1 MKSFK
6 HISFSAFPAFCQ
18 PRIFIFL
25 STLVL
30 SIGLLLA
37 QTPAPFSVT
46 KYENVGGGS
55 YSVPSGVDRIK
66 VEVWGGG
73 GSGSKVTSYGIAG
86 GGGGGGAYSR
96 SVLSNLSTS
105 PYNLF
110 VGSGGVSN
118 GNTASATS
126 GGASSFGGALVSA
139 NGGNGAPGNSA
150 TGAAGGTTS
159 GVGTSKFS
167 GGNGANGSYTRPNRY
182 SGGGG
187 GGAGAYANGSNGN
200 QINGGAGGVHS
211 GGNGA
216 NGRSDRGVGSNGNG
230 YGGGGSGGYASNST
244 DQNGGAGAAGAVWVT
259 PVNVEV
265 TATSGATLDYYANLG
280 DAFAAINNG
289 YHRGVVD
296 VKILKSI
303 TEPSPTSLNAS
314 GSGSAQY
321 TSVKIY
327 PTVAN
332 VVVSAPFD
340 YSALISLNGADN
352 VTIDGR
358 INATG
363 STVDLTLENTST
375 ASGTRTIDLI
385 NSATNNTIQYCTIK
399 GSGGGAYNGTV
410 NFSTGTNTGNRFQYN
425 QFSKGSTRR
434 IHTIFSAGDN
444 NGNVTISNNV
454 FLNAWALSG
463 LTSAITLESNSS
475 NWVISDNSFYD
486 TELMSLSS
494 GVEFRG
500 ISVNNTSSSGIQIA
514 RNYFGGS
521 AAQALGNVMNIG
533 NFSTNNVRYI
543 PVYVN
548 AGVSSQTVIEDNII
562 RNIYLQSSDL
572 EPFVGI
578 QVFDGN
584 VLVEQNLIGSMDG
597 VQSIQLVSQAAQAK
611 SCGLKLTTYNT
622 LLANQNVVSGVN
634 VGTVNNS
641 YGHSFYGIFM
651 GNFYGTQTITNNTI
665 GHASVSGSV
674 TTTGYSNDNI
684 QSLFGI
690 YSEMPSAQTITGNQV
705 YHLVNACRNPSSS
718 TLSTTMG
725 IACVSG
731 SAAVS
736 NNVVKYLS
744 NSSGN
749 TSLQTPSVVGIMT
762 TGTGGSNSVTNN
774 EIGVLKNLTSSA
786 NAVIVVALSY
796 GSTTYGTNVVDKNF
810 IYDLSSSSNQSA
822 VGGILVNNGTGTFSN
837 NIVYLNNNLSNHVY
851 GVYNVGGSG
860 NNFNFYHN
868 TVYLS
873 GTTTASVNS
882 YGLYLNQDNNVRDI
896 RNNILFNARS
906 TGASGYAIYHAV
918 ASASNLTENFN
929 TYRAT
934 GTGGS
939 IAFYGSAMNLA
950 TLKTSIG
957 QDVNSTDLDPQL
969 HMAGG
974 SLAENYKTHILQTG
988 DVVGINTDFGGNAR
1002 VARNIGAWEFSP
1014 IELWSNGQFRNAFS
1028 TLKGAFDAINA
1039 GAWNGHLTVKVL
1051 GNSVE
1056 TSTAELNASESGSAN
1071 YESVTIYPEASG
1083 LSISGNFNNP
1093 LIHLKGADNV
1103 RVNGS
1108 VFLNNLEAD
1117 LTFINNNTGANA
1129 SVLLFSESAQN
1140 NSLRFAKLKG
1150 APQSASTGVVH
1161 FSTSTSGSGNMS
1173 DSISYCQI
1181 SGTATNRPWSAIYA
1195 VGSPSAKVSGLV
1207 LNNNQIFNFLNP
1219 SNASHGIFLGANSE
1233 GVTISNNSFYE
1244 TTSFSSTADV
1254 SYAVI
1259 RIENSTGGGYQLLQN
1274 YIGGNAPM
1282 GVGTWSK
1289 SGGNNVFEAIRL
1301 NVGSAVRTS
1310 LQGNRIKGFNFTN
1323 AGNASWYG
1331 VNVVAGGIDFGT
1343 QTGNFIGET
1352 EAYGSIY
1359 ITNGTTGGVFYGIN
1373 LAGNAFVDVANSVIG
1388 SVSMGFSSTSSALS
1402 ASIYGIYKS
1411 GASGNTRIRRNIIGS
1426 PTTSNSLHARSQST
1440 GNIQTLMGIYSAGTD
1455 TMFVES
1461 NDIANLTNATTGTQ
1475 VSRTRGIMTEFGS
1488 NFIENNDIHHLST
1501 LNAQTNNFDNAT
1513 LIGIHQISQ
1522 NNGTIQKITGNK
1534 VHDLINLSISTIEI
1548 YGILYKGPS
1557 VGNHEVSRN
1566 FVHTFHIISTDMA
1579 YLHGISMHTGA
1590 YTLANNIVYLG
1601 NNITTGC
1608 YIWGIFNYSNSEV
1621 NIYHNTVYLTGTVTT
1636 GASNT
1641 YAFRDLSTAPS
1652 DRDIRNNI
1660 IWNGRTNNPQI
1671 SHFAL
1676 FFNSTANTVM
1686 DYNDYQFSQYFAR
1699 IGDTQY
1705 QNLSNWVSAT
1715 PFDDNSVIVDPQL
1728 TNLGGVS
1735 PSDYQAGIALNGLPL
1750 VGQTQDFGFIQR
1762 SLASPTI
1769 GAWEYISDPVE
1780 IWNGAVFRANYPNLK
1795 AAFDAINLG
1804 TWTGDLIIKIKANVI
1819 ENASAVLYQSGYT
1832 GSGGLSNYSKL
1843 VIYPTRADIQV
1854 RGNLDAPLI
1863 ILNGADQVVF
1873 DGRVNG
1879 TQEEYQLSLINEFN
1893 SINASTLR
1901 LINSASNDTIRFT
1914 QIKGLSIGSSNGIVH
1929 IGTSVSGQGNDNN
1942 ALILNKITSVQTVNS
1957 LRVGNAIFV
1966 QGSAG
1971 YENDNL
1977 LIQNNQI
1984 YNVLNP
1990 NASSNAILI
1999 ADYTRSSSLV
2009 GNSFYETAPLTPTGA
2024 HVYRS
2029 ISINSVSNGG
2039 FTISGNYIGGSA
2051 VSALGK
2057 PLQLSASNTAHTFG
2071 YTPIFLNVGTT
2082 QSTSVQANSIT
2093 NIKVSGPNAQQFSA
2107 IRIDAGNVLIGTTSG
2122 NIIGSSS
2129 VFNAIESISTV
2140 ANANTYGVFV
2150 NGLSDVVL
2158 ANNQI
2163 GGMYTNS
2170 SATTNAHSLYGIYKS
2185 AVGGI
2190 LRVESNLIGSQTHA
2204 RNFRAGSISSS
2215 NAQVVYG
2222 IYTLGTGHTTIQD
2235 NIVANLMDSTT
2246 RNNAANS
2253 IGGIYFGGSTAA
2265 VNTIQRNFI
2274 YKLDHACIT
2283 SDASNLMAGIHL
2295 AQGSVNVVNNIVWIG
2310 EGLSTSNRFY
2320 IYGIYEL
2327 GVVGSSN
2334 KLLHN
2339 TVHLSG
2345 SAITTSRS
2353 SAAYYKANNVGS
2365 SEIRNNIF
2373 YNLRTGGGV
2382 DHHAVSLPGI
2392 SNIVIDANDYAC
2404 ASTVLN
2410 YLSWTRY
2417 GLDAWKSAT
2426 GQDANSLSVNPYAIP
2441 GSENPV
2447 SFRPSL
2453 DLYGVSVGIGT
2464 DFGIYSRNAMQP
2476 TMGAWERVNKWKG
2489 SVSIDFN
2496 NAANW
2501 TFNMVPAAYDNVIFD
2516 ESPLRPC
2523 YLDVDRFINDVVN
2536 AQAPYRLVLNGKKLS
2551 LRGALNLT
2559 NGAQLDASAVGSVMA
2574 FVGAQQQSIPSNAFY
2589 QDKVYQVEISNAA
2602 NVVLNGRLILLDQI
2616 TATAGRL
2623 NAQTTGSTFV
2633 FGGSTPQTIQSDR
2646 FLSETIR
2653 NLEIQN
2659 PAGVTLAG
2667 SFTTLN
2673 QLSIAAGSVFT
2684 LGEFSRLTAQGN
2696 VSNLAGVSGLVL
2708 RSTAYNTASFI
2719 HALPNVPATV
2729 QRYIGGDSLAWHFLT
2744 PPISNQTIHG
2754 SQWTP
2759 TGSYGDGTGYDLYI
2773 WDETASCWVYN
2784 LNTTTDATW
2793 SAAHPQ
2799 LNFVPGRGYLYAVQA
2814 LNPVKSFVGLLNGGL
2829 ISRPITNSAS
2839 AIDSLAG
2846 MNFMGNPYPSSIDW
2860 RISQGY
2866 SRNMLQTDDG
2876 GHWIWIWSALNNNYG
2891 VYNSASTQEIGTNN
2905 VSAYISP
2912 MQGFFV
2918 EAASSGTFEFKP
2930 QAQSHQATDMWLR
2943 SSETPALR
2951 QQIHVKVNG
2960 PGGGDEIQLTMGGQR
2975 IQGGARKLF
2984 SPIADAPSLFLNW
2997 RGGRYST
3004 KRMTQADSARF
3015 ETLQFAAGKDGEY
3028 TLNTDLDID
3037 GMETVYLEDLQTGQ
3051 IQDLSVEP
3059 SYTFSA
3065 RVSDNPNR
3073 FVLHFNAIRDVDFK
3087 VNPKIWSQNNQAQVY
3102 LENMIGEFDIV
3113 MYHANGYKL
3122 YSQRISGGEQLS
3134 MPLPAAGLYLIQIS
3148 GNNQSKSYK
3157 VVR

>member
-1 MKSFK
+1 MKALI
-6 HISFSAFPAFCQ
+6 HISHLLFQAISHCRQ
-18 PRIFIFL
+18 FL
-25 STLVL
+25 GIS
-30 SIGLLLA
+30 SFLLLFGAMYA
-37 QTPAPFSVT
+37 QTPTPFTTT
-46 KYENVGGGS
+46 KYENVGGNT
-55 YSVPSGVDRIK
+55 YAVPSGVTQIK

-73 GSGSKVTSYGIAG
+73 GSGSKVTSNGLAG

-96 SVLSNLSTS
+96 SVLSNLSS
-105 PYNLF
+105 SYNLF

-118 GNTASATS
+118 GSTASARS
-126 GGASSFGGALVSA
+126 GGPSSFGGALVSA

-150 TGAAGGTTS
+150 TGGAGGTTS

-167 GGNGANGSYTRPNRY
+167 GGNGANGSYTWPNRY

-200 QINGGAGGVHS
+200 QIYGGSGGGNYG

-216 NGRSDRGVGSNGNG
+216 NGRNDKGVGYNGNAI
-230 YGGGGSGGYASNST
+230 GGGGSGGYASDGN
-244 DQNGGAGAAGAVWVT
+244 DQNGGSGAAGAVWVT

-265 TATSGATLDYYANLG
+265 TATLGATLDYYANIG
-280 DAFAAINNG
+280 DAFTAINNG
-289 YHRGVVD
+289 YHRGD
-296 VKILKSI
+296 IEVKILRSI
-303 TEPSPTSLNAS
+303 TEPFATSLNAS

-321 TSVKIY
+321 ARVIIY
-327 PTVAN
+327 PTAAN
-332 VVVSAPFD
+332 VVVSASFD

-358 INATG
+358 INASG

-375 ASGTRTIDLI
+375 ASGATTIDFI
-385 NSATNNTIQYCTIK
+385 NSAQNNTIQYCTIK
-399 GSGGGAYNGTV
+399 GSGGGTYNGSV
-410 NFSTGTNTGNRFQYN
+410 NISTGTNTGNRIQYN
-425 QFSKGSTRR
+425 QFTKGSARR
-434 IHTIFSAGDN
+434 IHMLFSAGTN
-444 NGNVTISNNV
+444 NGNGTVSNNV
-454 FLNAWALSG
+454 FLNSWALSG
-463 LTSAITLESNSS
+463 TTSAITLESNSS

-486 TELMSLSS
+486 TELMSLTSA
-494 GVEFRG
+494 VEFRG

-514 RNYFGGS
+514 RNYFGGD
-521 AAQALGNVMNIG
+521 APQALGNIMNIG
-533 NFSTNNVRYI
+533 NFSTNSVRYNPI
-543 PVYVN
+543 YIN
-548 AGVSSQTVIEDNII
+548 AGVSAQSVIEDNVI
-562 RNIYLQSSDL
+562 RNIYLQSSNT

-578 QVFDGN
+578 QVIDGY
-584 VLVEQNLIGSMDG
+584 VLVDQNLIGSSNG
-597 VQSIQLVSQAAQAK
+597 VHTIQVVTQAAQAK
-611 SCGLKLTTYNT
+611 SYGMKLTTYNT
-622 LLANQNVVSGVN
+622 LLANENVVSGIQ
-634 VGTVNNS
+634 VGAVNND
-641 YGHSFYGIFM
+641 YGHSFYGIYA
-651 GNFYGTQTITNNTI
+651 GNFYGTQNITNNTI

-674 TTTGYSNDNI
+674 TTSGLSTTNV

-690 YSEMPSAQTITGNQV
+690 YSEMPGILNITGNKVQ
-705 YHLVNACRNPSSS
+705 HLVNASQNPSSS
-718 TLSTTMG
+718 TIGTIMG
-725 IACVSG
+725 IVSIAG
-731 SAAVS
+731 SAVVS
-736 NNVVKYLS
+736 NNLIKNLS
-744 NSSGN
+744 NASGN
-749 TSLQTPSVVGIMT
+749 TSLTTPSVVGIMT
-762 TGTGGSNSVTNN
+762 TGTGGSNTVTNN
-774 EIGVLKNLTSSA
+774 EIGVLKNLTSSN

-810 IYDLSSSSNQSA
+810 IYDLSSSSNQCA

-837 NIVYLNNNLSNHVY
+837 NVIYLNNDLSNQVY
-851 GVYNVGGSG
+851 GVYNSGGSG
-860 NNFNFYHN
+860 NTFNFYHN

-873 GTTTASVNS
+873 GSTSATAGT
-882 YGLYLNQDNNVRDI
+882 YGLYLAQANNVRDI

-906 TGASGYAIYHAV
+906 TGSSGYAIYYAV
-918 ASASNLTENFN
+918 TGTANLTANFN
-929 TYRAT
+929 NYRVT
-934 GTGGS
+934 GSGGN
-939 IAFYGSAMNLA
+939 IAFYGSDLNLA
-950 TLKTSIG
+950 NLKTTIG
-957 QDVNSTDLDPQL
+957 QDANSSDLDPQL
-969 HMAGG
+969 HLAGG

-1014 IELWSNGQFRNAFS
+1014 IEIWSNGQFRNAFF

-1051 GNSVE
+1051 GNSIE
-1056 TSTAELNASESGSAN
+1056 TATAELNASGVGSAN
-1071 YESVTIYPEASG
+1071 YQSVLIYPEASG

-1093 LIHLKGADNV
+1093 LVHLKGADNV

-1161 FSTSTSGSGNMS
+1161 FSTSVSGTGNVS
-1173 DSISYCQI
+1173 DSILFCQI
-1181 SGTATNRPWSAIYA
+1181 SGTETSRPWNAIYA

-1310 LQGNRIKGFNFTN
+1310 LQGNRIKGFNYTN
-1323 AGNASWYG
+1323 SGNASWYG
-1331 VNVVAGGIDFGT
+1331 VNIVGGGIDFGT
-1343 QTGNFIGET
+1343 QNGNNIGET

-1388 SVSMGFSSTSSALS
+1388 SVSIGFSSTSSALS

-1411 GASGNTRIRRNIIGS
+1411 GASGNTRIRSNMIGS

-1455 TMFVES
+1455 TMLVES
-1461 NDIANLTNATTGTQ
+1461 NEIANLTNSTTGTQ

-1501 LNAQTNNFDNAT
+1501 LNAQANNYDNAT

-1522 NNGTIQKITGNK
+1522 NNGTQQKVTGNN
-1534 VHDLINLSISTIEI
+1534 VHDLINLSISTIEM
-1548 YGILYKGPS
+1548 YGIHYKGPS

-1608 YIWGIFNYSNSEV
+1608 YIWGIWNYSNSEV
-1621 NIYHNTVYLTGTVTT
+1621 NIYHNTVYLTGTATT

-1641 YAFRDLSTAPS
+1641 YAFRDISTAPS
-1652 DRDIRNNI
+1652 DRDIRNNVF
-1660 IWNGRTNNPQI
+1660 WNGRTNNPQI

-1676 FFNSTANTVM
+1676 YFNSTSNTVL

-1705 QNLSNWVSAT
+1705 QNLSSWVAAT
-1715 PFDDNSVIVDPQL
+1715 PFDDHSVIVDPQL
-1728 TNLGGVS
+1728 TNLGGTS
-1735 PSDYQAGIALNGLPL
+1735 PSDYQAGVVLNG
-1750 VGQTQDFGFIQR
+1750 VQIAGQTLDFGFVER
-1762 SLASPTI
+1762 SLTSPTM

-1804 TWTGDLIIKIKANVI
+1804 TWTGNLIIKIKANVI

-1854 RGNLDAPLI
+1854 RGNLNAPLV

-1879 TQEEYQLSLINEFN
+1879 TQDAYQLSLINEFN

-1971 YENDNL
+1971 YENDNVF
-1977 LIQNNQI
+1977 IQSNEI
-1984 YNVLNP
+1984 YNVFNP

-1999 ADYTRSSSLV
+1999 ADYVRSSSLV

-2024 HVYRS
+2024 YVYRS

-2057 PLQLSASNTAHTFG
+2057 PLQLSASNAAHTFS
-2071 YTPIFLNVGTT
+2071 YNPIFLHVGTA
-2082 QSTSVQANSIT
+2082 QSTSVQANTIT
-2093 NIKVSGPNAQQFSA
+2093 NIKLSGPNTQQFSA
-2107 IRIDAGNVLIGTTSG
+2107 VRIDAGNVLMGTTAP

-2129 VFNAIESISTV
+2129 LFNAIESISTV
-2140 ANANTYGVFV
+2140 ANASTYGVFV
-2150 NGLSDVVL
+2150 NGVSDVVI

-2170 SATTNAHSLYGIYKS
+2170 SATTNAHSLYGVYKS
-2185 AVGGI
+2185 ASGGL
-2190 LRVESNLIGSQTHA
+2190 LRVESNLIGSQTQA

-2283 SDASNLMAGIHL
+2283 SNASNLMAGIHL

-2404 ASTVLN
+2404 ASTLLN
-2410 YLSWTRY
+2410 FLTWSRS
-2417 GLDAWKSAT
+2417 GLAAWKSVT
-2426 GQDANSLSVNPYAIP
+2426 GQDANSLNVNPYAIP

-2464 DFGIYSRNAMQP
+2464 DFGNYSRNATQP

-2489 SVSIDFN
+2489 NISIDFN

-2633 FGGSTPQTIQSDR
+2633 FGGSTPQTIQSGR
-2646 FLSETIR
+2646 FLNESIH
-2653 NLEIQN
+2653 NLEIRN
-2659 PAGVTLAG
+2659 PAGVTLSG
-2667 SFTTLN
+2667 NFTTLN
-2673 QLSIAAGSVFT
+2673 HLSIAAGSVFT

-2696 VSNLAGVSGLVL
+2696 VSNLAGVSGFVL
-2708 RSTAYNTASFI
+2708 RSTAYNTASFM
-2719 HALPNVPATV
+2719 HQVPGVPATV
-2729 QRYIGGDSLAWHFLT
+2729 QRFIGGDSLAWHFLA
-2744 PPISNQTIHG
+2744 PPVVNQPIHG
-2754 SQWTP
+2754 STWTP
-2759 TGSYGDGTGYDLYI
+2759 TGNYGDGTGYDLYI

-2814 LNPVKSFVGLLNGGL
+2814 LNPVKSFVGLLNGGPV
-2829 ISRPITNSAS
+2829 SRPITNSIS

-2846 MNFMGNPYPSSIDW
+2846 FNLMGNPYASSIDW
-2860 RISQGY
+2860 RINQGY
-2866 SRNMLQTDDG
+2866 SRNMLQPDG
-2876 GHWIWIWSALNNNYG
+2876 GGYWIWIWSALNNNYG
-2891 VYNSASTQEIGTNN
+2891 VYNSASTQEMGTNN

-2930 QAQSHQATDMWLR
+2930 QAQTHQATDMWLR

-2951 QQIHVKVNG
+2951 QQIHVKVKG
-2960 PGGGDEIQLTMGGQR
+2960 PGGGDEIQLSMGDQR

-2984 SPIADAPSLFLNW
+2984 SPIAEAPSLYMNW

-3004 KRMTQADSARF
+3004 KRMVHADSARF
-3015 ETLQFAAGKDGEY
+3015 ETIQFAAGKDGEY
-3028 TLNTDLDID
+3028 TLSTDLEIE
-3037 GMETVYLEDLQTGQ
+3037 GMETVYLEDLQTGHV
-3051 IQDLSVEP
+3051 QDLSVES
-3059 SYTFSA
+3059 SYTFNA

-3087 VNPKIWSQNNQAQVY
+3087 VNPKIWTQNNQAQVY
-3102 LENMIGEFDIV
+3102 LENMIGEFDV
-3113 MYHANGYKL
+3113 VLYHANGYVL
-3122 YSQRISGGEQLS
+3122 YNQRVSGGEQLS
-3134 MPLPAAGLYLIQIS
+3134 IPLPAAGLYLIQVS
-3148 GNNQSKSYK
+3148 GNSQSKSYK
-3157 VVR
+3157 VMQ